1 MKTVSRHTF
10 RICTWAFACGLAWAL
25 AAPLAHAQVTYTVT
39 FEGNWTTDSVPGG
52 VVGGAH
58 FTTLVGAVHNDQ
70 ITFWEPG
77 GTATNGVRG
86 VAETGNT
93 DGFENEV
100 SAAGVNAVLVKKN
113 TSGGGTPTSTFDVEF
128 TASHPLFT
136 LLSMLGPSPDWFVGV
151 SGLSMQDEQGQWLS
165 DLSVDLFAYDAGTR
179 SSHTFSLGGPS
190 NDPREPIRSL
200 KGVAP
205 FSDVRIARISFEQK
219 EGNAAPAFTG
229 STSFSVQENATTVGT
244 VQATDSDG
252 ADSVTGYAIA
262 TGADGTLFSIT
273 SAGAL
278 SFRTA
283 PNYEDPQDAD
293 TDNVYE
299 VMVQATSGTGD
310 RALSATGTMTVTV
323 TDEDGEAPSA
333 PAAPTVTAVS
343 ASRLQLTWT
352 APANAG
358 PDINDYDYRY
368 REEGA
373 SAWTNVTNTTITG
386 LSATIDGLFHS
397 TVHEAQVRA
406 NNAEGAGAW
415 SSSGTGS
422 TLGLP
427 EASFAASTQRTGEAA
442 GTRNVM
448 VNFDP
453 ALSSDITLRYM
464 LDGTAL
470 LGEDYAIAGAAGNEG
485 TLAVMSGASSAMISV
500 EITEDMMTEEDE
512 TIVLTLMNTMGYEA
526 GSPDFHTLTIADN
539 DPAGVTASALSLA
552 VDEDGADG
560 TYTLRLDTN
569 PGGTVTVTPSSSD
582 AGAVTVSGPL
592 TFDSANWQAAQT
604 ITVTPVSDADADN
617 EAVTISHSVTGYG
630 ALSMGPDVMV
640 AVDDDEV
647 AAAAGVNASTLMLS
661 LTEGG
666 ADGTYTVAL
675 RTDPGG
681 TVTVTPSS
689 SDAGAARVSGAL
701 TFDGANWQTA
711 QTVTVT
717 PVSDADTD
725 NEAVMITHAVSGYAN
740 VSSGPTVIVTVE
752 DNDEPTALT
761 SFAASSQRVGEAAG
775 TRNVMVNFDPAPS
788 SDVTIRYALSGTAS
802 LGADYAI
809 AGASGNEGTLAVT
822 SGASSAMISVAIT
835 DDADAEDDETVILT
849 IQPGSGYAAGTT
861 GVHTLTITDDD
872 DKATAIESGTGELP
886 ESFVLEQNYP
896 NPFNPE
902 TTIRY
907 GLPEAGEVRLAVYNV
922 AGHEVATLVDRVQ
935 PAGLHAVRFEAGHLP
950 SGVYLYRLQAGGEIR
965 VRTMLL
971 VK

>member
-1 MKTVSRHTF
+1 MTTVSRHTF
-10 RICTWAFACGLAWAL
+10 RICAWAFAWGLACAL
-25 AAPLAHAQVTYTVT
+25 AAPQAHAQVTYTVT

-52 VVGGAH
+52 VVSSAH
-58 FTTLVGAVHNDQ
+58 FTWLVGAVHNDQ

-77 GTATNGVRG
+77 GMATSGVEG
-86 VAETGNT
+86 VAELGSTS
-93 DGFENEV
+93 GFLREV
-100 SAAGVNAVLVKKN
+100 DAAGSNAVRV
-113 TSGGGTPTSTFDVEF
+113 SESIGGGGTPTKKFDVEF
-128 TASHPLFT
+128 TAARPLFT

-151 SGLSMQDEQGQWLS
+151 SGLSMQDEQGQWRPDTSLA
-165 DLSVDLFAYDAGTR
+165 LFAYDAGTEEGN
-179 SSHTFSLGGPS
+179 TFSLA
-190 NDPREPIRSL
+190 NDPTIPQETIESL
-200 KGVAP
+200 RGVAP

-219 EGNAAPAFTG
+219 VENAAPAFTG
-229 STSFSVQENATTVGT
+229 STSFSVQENGATVGT

-283 PNYEDPQDAD
+283 PNYEDPQDAN

-299 VMVQATSGTGD
+299 VMVRATSGTGD
-310 RALSATGTMTVTV
+310 RALSATGTMSVTV

-358 PDINDYDYRY
+358 PDITDYDYRY

-373 SAWTNVTNTTITG
+373 STWTNVTNTTITG

-406 NNAEGAGAW
+406 NNDEGAGAW

-453 ALSSDITLRYM
+453 ALSSDITLRYA

-512 TIVLTLMNTMGYEA
+512 TIVLMLMSTMGYEA
-526 GSPDFHTLTIADN
+526 GSPDLHTLTIADN

-552 VDEDGADG
+552 VDEGGADG

-647 AAAAGVNASTLMLS
+647 AAAAGVSASTLMLS

-675 RTDPGG
+675 RTNPGA

-717 PVSDADTD
+717 PVSDGDTD

-752 DNDEPTALT
+752 DNDDPAALA
-761 SFAASSQRVGEAAG
+761 SFAASSQRAGEAAG
-775 TRNVMVNFDPAPS
+775 TRNVMVNFDSAPS

-835 DDADAEDDETVILT
+835 DDAEDEDDETVILT
-849 IQPGSGYAAGTT
+849 IQPGSGYAAGST

-872 DKATAIESGTGELP
+872 DKTTAIESGTGELP